1 MKLLN
6 PNWLKGI
13 HRHAISFSD
22 QILVSGGNFLTII
35 LCAQFLSL
43 EDQGKFIYV
52 FSSYVAAQL
61 INIAGIYQG
70 AAVRAP
76 RVPQSYQDSLALLQ
90 LSFASLF
97 VAINA
102 LFWFCLGNFFN
113 WQPSLS
119 DACLVAIFLLLQQ
132 MSDFSRRISYI
143 FTSPK
148 RAIFFSLCVYPVRI
162 GLLFIFR
169 PESLETV
176 LYILIATI
184 LLPAFFALRGA
195 LQNASKVLENLRVQV
210 IPHLKDSL
218 FYLYCA
224 PLGWLWSYLPLFFL
238 SAVSGKEEVAIL
250 ASIRSIANAA
260 NLFLEQVESRN
271 VADWAKALQNN
282 AHDQVKRSIHT
293 ILKVAGLVWMLFLV
307 ALLIWGQD
315 IVRLTLGNKYE
326 SYWLILPITW
336 LAYGSYFVVRLMGVK
351 YRVLGDNKIEYVGY
365 FYGVLSAIITGF
377 YLIPRFGIYGAAWIY
392 AITPLAAFLGQRYYL
407 KNKFN

>member
-1 MKLLN
+1 MKSVNLS
-6 PNWLKGI
+6 WLKGM
-13 HRHAISFSD
+13 HSHAISFSD
-22 QILVSGGNFLTII
+22 QILVSGGNFLTIV

-76 RVPQSYQDSLALLQ
+76 VMPKSYQDSLALLQ
-90 LSFASLF
+90 LSFASFF

-102 LFWFCLGNFFN
+102 FFWFYLGNFFN
-113 WQPSLS
+113 WQPSLG
-119 DACLVAIFLLLQQ
+119 DTCLVAVFLLLQQ
-132 MSDFSRRISYI
+132 MADFSRRISYI
-143 FTSPK
+143 FSSPK
-148 RAIFFSLCVYPVRI
+148 RAILFSLCVYPLRI
-162 GLLFIFR
+162 GLLLIYR
-169 PESLETV
+169 PASLEAV

-184 LLPAFFALRGA
+184 VVPAFFALKSA
-195 LQNASKVLENLRVQV
+195 VQNTSKVLESLGVQV

-282 AHDQVKRSIHT
+282 AHDEIKKSITT
-293 ILKVAGLVWMLFLV
+293 ILKVATVLGMLVLAILLF
-307 ALLIWGQD
+307 WGQY
-315 IVRLTLGNKYE
+315 IVQIALGSKYE

-336 LAYGSYFVVRLMGVK
+336 LAYGSYFVVRLVGVK

-365 FYGVLSAIITGF
+365 FYGVFSALIAGLF
-377 YLIPRFGIYGAAWIY
+377 LIPEFGIYGAAWIY
-392 AITPLAAFLGQRYYL
+392 VLTPFAAFIGQRYYL
-407 KNKFN
+407 LKIG

>member
-1 MKLLN
+1 MKSVNLS
-6 PNWLKGI
+6 WLKGMNS
-13 HRHAISFSD
+13 HAISFSD
-22 QILVSGGNFLTII
+22 QILVSGGNFLTIV

-76 RVPQSYQDSLALLQ
+76 VMPKSYQDSLALLQ
-90 LSFASLF
+90 LSFASFF

-102 LFWFCLGNFFN
+102 FFWFYLGNFFN
-113 WQPSLS
+113 WQPGLG
-119 DACLVAIFLLLQQ
+119 DTCLVAVFLLLQQ
-132 MSDFSRRISYI
+132 MADFSRRISYI
-143 FTSPK
+143 FSSPK
-148 RAIFFSLCVYPVRI
+148 RAILFSLCVYPLRI
-162 GLLFIFR
+162 GLLLIYQ
-169 PESLETV
+169 PESLEAV

-184 LLPAFFALRGA
+184 VVPAFFALKSA
-195 LQNASKVLENLRVQV
+195 VQNTSKVLESLGVQV
-210 IPHLKDSL
+210 IPHLKDSF

-271 VADWAKALQNN
+271 VAAWAKALQNN
-282 AHDQVKRSIHT
+282 AHDEVKKSIHT
-293 ILKVAGLVWMLFLV
+293 ILKIATVLGMLVLAILLF
-307 ALLIWGQD
+307 WGQY
-315 IVRLTLGNKYE
+315 IVQIALGSKYE

-336 LAYGSYFVVRLMGVK
+336 LAYGSYFVVRLVGVK

-365 FYGVLSAIITGF
+365 FYGVLSALIAGLF
-377 YLIPRFGIYGAAWIY
+377 LIPEFGIYGAAWIY
-392 AITPLAAFLGQRYYL
+392 VLTPFAAFIGQRYYL
-407 KNKFN
+407 LKIG